1 MKDAASLI
9 LTIVFAVVAIWLVF
23 KLLVGAMKLVGIVI
37 VLALATGGY
46 VVARRMIGGG
56 GRA

>member
-9 LTIVFAVVAIWLVF
+9 LTIAFVVVAIWLVF

-46 VVARRMIGGG
+46 VVARRMIGGQ
-56 GRA
+56 GR